1 MKKLLERY
9 GFQRAPEGEGGSGAA
24 AGGAGAAAGE
34 AAGAAGGSGG
44 DAGGGAG
51 AGGPGA
57 GGAASPGEKAAGD
70 GNAGGTPATPYFPE
84 GLPEAM
90 RGKSDRETLDKMHSA
105 LKGYRDKDAKRDIPA
120 DEAGYLNT
128 EGLDGF
134 KVEDAQKPYFD
145 ALKDDPAFK
154 SIAKLAKEKGIGRRD
169 FLDLW
174 QAGMKGM
181 GEAGLLEPAIDAKA
195 ERAEL
200 VPASAKALPAAE
212 QAKAIDKRMQENF
225 DFLDLMA
232 ENRGPKD
239 AAGKARLKGDIEYA
253 QLMLGDSAK
262 GHRFF
267 EFLRDQ
273 VQAGGGAIGAG
284 GGGAGGDTKEGL
296 RAELAKP
303 EMKPGH
309 PSFDRAKYDDLQERY
324 KKVHGA

>member
-1 MKKLLERY
+1 MMRKLLERY
-9 GFQRAPEGEGGSGAA
+9 GFPRAPEGEGGSGAA
-24 AGGAGAAAGE
+24 AGAAAGM
-34 AAGAAGGSGG
+34 GTGG

-51 AGGPGA
+51 ADGPGGSSSA
-57 GGAASPGEKAAGD
+57 GGGAASPGSDADAG
-70 GNAGGTPATPYFPE
+70 TQPATPYFPE

-90 RGKSDRETLDKMHSA
+90 RGKSDKETLDKMHSA

-273 VQAGGGAIGAG
+273 VQAGGGATGAG
-284 GGGAGGDTKEGL
+284 GGGGGGDSKESL

-303 EMKPGH
+303 EMTPGH
-309 PSFDRAKYDDLQERY
+309 PSFDKAKYADLQERY
-324 KKVHGA
+324 KKAHGA